1 MKTNLI
7 WRKTSACARLLNVT
21 LITALALP
29 AFAWAQNPPDRGLV
43 PVKVKPEP
51 AQTNGARGQRPELV
65 LQTGVTE
72 PAAVLAF
79 SPDGRLLAT
88 AGFSGQ
94 SVKVWEVATGRE
106 LLTLNASAN
115 QMGMNVQLADL
126 VFSADGK
133 TLLSFVGGSL
143 REWEVET
150 GKQLRSVTLFP
161 GASGLE
167 TAKLSPDGRW
177 AGHWKEDKHEL
188 RVWQT
193 ATGQLSQT
201 VRFNPQD
208 ARATEIN
215 SFAFSP
221 DGRWLVT
228 SETGR
233 AQMNEIEGQLVLRDA
248 ATGKLA
254 QTFKLSETN
263 YRKDNEKAMKEQPKA
278 MMDAMRS
285 KGSGAV
291 LSQSGI
297 KYVTPRRTVRF
308 TPDGRTLVLVVRDL
322 VSNAPSEIKVRL
334 FDSANGREVR
344 AFNVASTNVA
354 AAGLLG
360 QMDDSPTENSVAIS
374 ADGGQLLIAG
384 NDASVKLVETAS
396 GRTLAHLT
404 GYNGE
409 VLCTAFSANGRLIAT
424 ASVDS
429 TIRLHDIAQTTT
441 SIPGGGR
448 AELVRTLNRAGM
460 PVSSL
465 ALTDG
470 RALAVG
476 GAQAVNLWD
485 LPTGV
490 ATRTVTLPA
499 PKPRTRNELGDGSRA
514 NVFSAD
520 GKFFAAQGSANA
532 VKIWE
537 TRSGREVRQI
547 PVSAGQNLSSL
558 ALNRAGSALALNE
571 SPPLSALIPGL
582 ATAQPAPAANPST
595 TTAQPQMPLGFPPM
609 NNGKMDKKQMEEM
622 RKQSEAMQKQAKEL
636 EKLAQDGQMG
646 KALEMM
652 GQMMSGMG
660 LGAGAGLGA
669 MLPGAQASGGIRL
682 LDVAQ
687 GNERFKVS
695 SKSIMG
701 SYSMNRALAFSP
713 DGRLLATALNGYEI
727 KLNEAASGR
736 EIATLP
742 IERGFMIQQL
752 AFSSDATLKLAA
764 VTMETKP
771 GANMLA
777 GSGDLSNFYS
787 YKLHVWE
794 VPSNGTAREL
804 RAVDLNGWSNALAF
818 SPDGRFVAVGSEKIQ
833 VFELASGRAALAL
846 PGHALMVNA
855 LAFAPD
861 GKLLLSG
868 SEEGSTKLWNA
879 QTGELL
885 ATLVA
890 ANGGADWLVV
900 TPEGL
905 FDGTPGAWQQIL
917 WRFSPNIYD
926 VTPVEGYFNE
936 FFYPGLLAEL
946 YAGKRPRVAE
956 ALELKDRRQPVVS
969 LKLAEAQAPTA
980 RTIKVRIEASEPAA
994 GVGAQDVR
1002 LFRNGTLVKA
1012 WRGDVLKGQR
1022 QAVLETTLP
1031 IIAGENRLTAY
1042 AFNHD
1047 NIKSTDAALTVT
1059 GAETL
1064 RRKGTAYVVAFGV
1077 NRYANEQYNLR
1088 YAVADAQSFADEVRA
1103 QQAKLQQYERVE
1115 VISLFDQDATKANL
1129 LLALQRL
1136 SSSTHGNTNGSVNA
1150 AAPANAPAAL
1160 TKLQPAQPEDAVLL
1174 FFAGHG
1180 TAAGA
1185 RFYLI
1190 PHDLGYSGARD
1201 DLDEKALQT
1210 VLAHSVSD
1218 LELEAALAGLDAG
1231 QLLFVIDACNSGQ
1244 ALEAEE
1250 KRRGPMNSK
1259 GLAQLA
1265 YEKGMSILTA
1275 AQSYQAAL
1283 EAAQLGHGFLT
1294 FALIEDG
1301 LKKGLADRADKDG
1314 QIVTREW
1321 FDYATERVPQMQEGE
1336 NQARGLQKKK
1346 LLVFA
1351 PVETKAEEKAGEKV
1365 EETAAEP
1372 AQRSVQRPRVF
1383 YRREGEAKPL
1393 IVAKP

>member
-1 MKTNLI
+1 M
-7 WRKTSACARLLNVT
+7 C
-21 LITALALP
+21 
-29 AFAWAQNPPDRGLV
+29 PDLR
-43 PVKVKPEP
+43 
-51 AQTNGARGQRPELV
+51 
-65 LQTGVTE
+65 
-72 PAAVLAF
+72 
-79 SPDGRLLAT
+79 
-88 AGFSGQ
+88 
-94 SVKVWEVATGRE
+94 TGRE

-115 QMGMNVQLADL
+115 QMGAYVQLADL
-126 VFSADGK
+126 AFSPDGK
-133 TLLSFVGGSL
+133 TLLSFVSGTL
-143 REWEVET
+143 REWEVAT
-150 GKQLRSVTLFP
+150 GKQLRSLNLFP

-177 AGHWKEDKHEL
+177 AGHWKSDKREL

-201 VRFNPQD
+201 VRFDPQD
-208 ARATEIN
+208 EHDREIN

-233 AQMNEIEGQLVLRDA
+233 GQMNELEGQLVLRDA
-248 ATGKLA
+248 ATGKVA
-254 QTFKLSETN
+254 QTFKLSETSH
-263 YRKDNEKAMKEQPKA
+263 RKDNEKAVKEQQKA
-278 MMDAMRS
+278 MMDAMRG
-285 KGSGAV
+285 KGSPTA
-291 LSQSGI
+291 LYQTGI
-297 KYVTPRRTVRF
+297 KNVTPRRTVRF
-308 TPDGRTLVLVVRDL
+308 APDGRTLVLVVRDL

-334 FDSANGREVR
+334 FDSANGRELR
-344 AFNVASTNVA
+344 TFNVASA
-354 AAGLLG
+354 SGPPEQLDAG
-360 QMDDSPTENSVAIS
+360 PAENSVALS
-374 ADGGQLLIAG
+374 ADGSQLLIAG
-384 NDASVKLVETAS
+384 NDASAKLVETAS
-396 GRTLAHLT
+396 GRALANLT
-404 GYNGE
+404 GYHGE
-409 VLCTAFSANGRLIAT
+409 VLSTAFSANGRLIAT

-429 TIRLHDIAQTTT
+429 SIRIHDIAQTATN
-441 SIPGGGR
+441 GR

-490 ATRTVTLPA
+490 AARTVTLPA
-499 PKPRTRNELGDGSRA
+499 TQPRTRNELGESVA
-514 NVFSAD
+514 PKTFSAD
-520 GKFFAAQGSANA
+520 GKFFAATGSANS

-537 TRSGREVRQI
+537 TRTGREVRQI
-547 PVSAGQNLSSL
+547 PVTTGQNLASL
-558 ALNRAGSALALNE
+558 ALSRDGSAVALNE
-571 SPPLSALIPGL
+571 TPPLASVIPGMG
-582 ATAQPAPAANPST
+582 AAQPATATSNATPA
-595 TTAQPQMPLGFPPM
+595 AQPQMPLGFPPM
-609 NNGKMDKKQMEEM
+609 RNGKMDKKQMEEM
-622 RKQSEAMQKQAKEL
+622 RKQSEAMQKKAGEL
-636 EKLAQDGQMG
+636 QQLAQDGQMA
-646 KALEMM
+646 KALEMA

-660 LGAGAGLGA
+660 LGAVMPAV
-669 MLPGAQASGGIRL
+669 QASGGIRL
-682 LDVAQ
+682 LDVSQ
-687 GNERFKVS
+687 GSERFKVS
-695 SKSIMG
+695 SKSILG
-701 SYSMNRALAFSP
+701 SYSLNRAAAFSA
-713 DGRLLATALNGYEI
+713 DGRVLATALSGYEI

-742 IERGFMIQQL
+742 VERGFMIQQL
-752 AFSSDATLKLAA
+752 AFSSDAAPKLAA
-764 VTMETKP
+764 VCMETKP
-771 GANMLA
+771 GANPLA
-777 GSGDLSNFYS
+777 GSGDFSNFYS

-794 VPSNGTAREL
+794 LPGNGGAAREV
-804 RAVDLNGWSNALAF
+804 RTVELNNWSNALAF

-833 VFELASGRAALAL
+833 VFDIASGRAVLAL
-846 PGHALMVNA
+846 PGHALMINA
-855 LAFAPD
+855 LAFSPD
-861 GKLLLSG
+861 GKLLISG
-868 SEEGSTKLWNA
+868 SEEGSTKLWSA

-890 ANGGADWLVV
+890 ANAGADWLVV

-926 VTPVEGYFNE
+926 VTPVEVYFNE

-946 YAGKRPRVAE
+946 YAGKRPHA
-956 ALELKDRRQPVVS
+956 AQAIELKDRRQPVVS
-969 LKLAEAQAPTA
+969 LKLAEPQNPAS
-980 RTIKVRIEASEPAA
+980 RTVKVRIEVGEPAA
-994 GVGAQDVR
+994 GTTPATSLAGGRDVR

-1022 QAVLETTLP
+1022 QTVLEASLP
-1031 IIAGENRLTAY
+1031 ISAGENRLTAY

-1047 NIKSTDAALTVT
+1047 NIKSADAALTIT
-1059 GAETL
+1059 GHESL

-1077 NRYANEQYNLR
+1077 NRYANEQYNLK

-1103 QQAKLQQYERVE
+1103 QQTKLQNYERIE
-1115 VISLFDQDATKANL
+1115 VVSLFDQDATKAHL

-1136 SSSTHGNTNGSVNA
+1136 SSANAGA
-1150 AAPANAPAAL
+1150 AAPANVPAAL
-1160 TKLQPAQPEDAVLL
+1160 AKLQPAQPEDAVLL

-1201 DLDEKALQT
+1201 DLDEKALQM
-1210 VLAHSVSD
+1210 VLARSISD
-1218 LELEAALAGLDAG
+1218 LELETALEGLDAG

-1283 EAAQLGHGFLT
+1283 EAAQLGHGYLT
-1294 FALIEDG
+1294 FSLVEEG

-1321 FDYATERVPQMQEGE
+1321 FDYATERVPQMQESE

-1351 PVETKAEEKAGEKV
+1351 PVVEKTEGKAVDKAVDK
-1365 EETAAEP
+1365 AAENAVEP
-1372 AQRSVQRPRVF
+1372 AQRSIQRPRVF

-1393 IVAKP
+1393 VVARP

>member
-1 MKTNLI
+1 MKIQTFSRVLTAVVI
-7 WRKTSACARLLNVT
+7 GALT
-21 LITALALP
+21 LPSFT
-29 AFAWAQNPPDRGLV
+29 FAQGPQERGLT
-43 PVKVKPEP
+43 PTKVKPE
-51 AQTNGARGQRPELV
+51 QTQSNVARGQRPELV

-94 SVKVWEVATGRE
+94 AVKVWEIATGRE
-106 LLTLNASAN
+106 LLTLNASGN
-115 QMGMNVQLADL
+115 QSGAYVQLSDL
-126 VFSADGK
+126 AFRADGK
-133 TLLSFVGGSL
+133 TLLSFVSGTL

-150 GKQLRSVTLFP
+150 GKQARSLTLFP

-167 TAKLSPDGRW
+167 TAKLSADGRW
-177 AGHWKEDKHEL
+177 AGHWKSDTREL

-201 VRFNPQD
+201 VRFDPQD
-208 ARATEIN
+208 ERDPEIN
-215 SFAFSP
+215 SFTFSP

-233 AQMNEIEGQLVLRDA
+233 NQTFELEGQLVLRDA
-248 ATGKLA
+248 ATGKVA
-254 QTFKLSETN
+254 QTIKLSETS
-263 YRKDNEKAMKEQPKA
+263 YRKDNEKALKEQQKA
-278 MMDAMRS
+278 MLDAMRG
-285 KGSGAV
+285 KGSGAAFP
-291 LSQSGI
+291 QAGI
-297 KYVTPRRTVRF
+297 KNVTPRRTVRF
-308 TPDGRTLVLVVRDL
+308 SPDGRTLVLVLRDL
-322 VSNAPSEIKVRL
+322 VSNAPGETKVRL
-334 FDSANGREVR
+334 FDSTNGRELR
-344 AFNVASTNVA
+344 AFNVGPSNTANPANAANA
-354 AAGLLG
+354 AAQTELE
-360 QMDDSPTENSVAIS
+360 PTENSVALS
-374 ADGGQLLIAG
+374 ADGSQLLIAG
-384 NDASVKLVETAS
+384 KEAAAKLIETAS
-396 GRTLAHLT
+396 GRVLANLT
-404 GYNGE
+404 GYGGE
-409 VLCTAFSANGRLIAT
+409 IVSTAFSADGRMIAT

-429 TIRLHDIAQTTT
+429 TIRLHDIAQAAN
-441 SIPGGGR
+441 SGR

-465 ALTDG
+465 AFTAG

-476 GAQAVNLWD
+476 GAQAVNLWE

-490 ATRTVTLPA
+490 ATRTVALAATA
-499 PKPRTRNELGDGSRA
+499 PRTRDELDSA
-514 NVFSAD
+514 SAAKAFSAD
-520 GKFFAAQGSANA
+520 GNFFAAPASANS

-537 TRSGREVRQI
+537 TRTGREVRQI
-547 PVSAGQNLSSL
+547 PVSQGQNVTGLTLS
-558 ALNRAGSALALNE
+558 RDGSAVALNE
-571 SPPLSALIPGL
+571 TPPMSSVIAGM
-582 ATAQPAPAANPST
+582 TAPPPAANPAAT
-595 TTAQPQMPLGFPPM
+595 QPQMPLGFPPM
-609 NNGKMDKKQMEEM
+609 NGGKLDKKQLEQM
-622 RKQSEAMQKQAKEL
+622 RKQSEEMQKRMGDFQQM
-636 EKLAQDGQMG
+636 AQDGQVG
-646 KALEMM
+646 KALEMV

-660 LGAGAGLGA
+660 MGGI
-669 MLPGAQASGGIRL
+669 MPNAQASGGIRL
-682 LDVAQ
+682 LDVSQ
-687 GNERFKVS
+687 GSERFKVA
-695 SKSIMG
+695 SKSFMSGLNG
-701 SYSMNRALAFSP
+701 SQATAFSA
-713 DGRLLATALNGYEI
+713 DGRWLATALNGYEI
-727 KLNEAASGR
+727 KLHETASGR
-736 EIATLP
+736 EVATLP
-742 IERGFMIQQL
+742 VERGFRIQQL
-752 AFSSDATLKLAA
+752 AFSADAPLKLAA

-771 GANMLA
+771 GANALA
-777 GSGDLSNFYS
+777 GSGNFLDFYA

-794 VPSNGTAREL
+794 APSGGGAAREI
-804 RAVDLNGWSNALAF
+804 RTVDLNSWSNALAF
-818 SPDGRFVAVGSEKIQ
+818 SPDGRFVAVGSEKVQ
-833 VFELASGRAALAL
+833 VFELASGRAALSL
-846 PGHALMVNA
+846 PGHALLINA
-855 LAFAPD
+855 LAFSPD
-861 GKLLLSG
+861 GKLLISG
-868 SEEGSTKLWNA
+868 SEEGSTKLWNV
-879 QTGELL
+879 QTGDLL
-885 ATLVA
+885 ATLVS

-926 VTPVEGYFNE
+926 VTPVEVYFNE
-936 FFYPGLLAEL
+936 FFYPGLLADL
-946 YAGKRPRVAE
+946 YAGKRPHVAQ
-956 ALELKDRRQPVVS
+956 AIELKDRRQPVVS
-969 LKLAEAQAPTA
+969 LKLAEPQAAAA
-980 RTIKVRIEASEPAA
+980 RTIKVRVEVNEPDAGATPAA
-994 GVGAQDVR
+994 SLAGGRDVR

-1031 IIAGENRLTAY
+1031 IVAGENRLTAY
-1042 AFNHD
+1042 AFNRD
-1047 NIKSTDAALTVT
+1047 NIKSSDAVLTVT
-1059 GAETL
+1059 GAEAL

-1077 NRYANEQYNLR
+1077 NRYANEQYNLK
-1088 YAVADAQSFADEVRA
+1088 YAAADAQSFADEVRA

-1136 SSSTHGNTNGSVNA
+1136 SSANVT
-1150 AAPANAPAAL
+1150 APTNAPAAL

-1190 PHDLGYSGARD
+1190 PHDLGYSGSRD
-1201 DLDEKALQT
+1201 DLDENALQA

-1218 LELEAALAGLDAG
+1218 LELEATLEGLDAG

-1294 FALIEDG
+1294 YTLIEEG

-1321 FDYATERVPQMQEGE
+1321 FDYATERVPQMQESE

-1346 LLVFA
+1346 LLAFA
-1351 PVETKAEEKAGEKV
+1351 PAVAKAEEKAEEK
-1365 EETAAEP
+1365 TAEAAP
-1372 AQRSVQRPRVF
+1372 RSVQRPRVF
-1383 YRREGEAKPL
+1383 YRREVEAKPL
-1393 IVAKP
+1393 VVAKP